1 MGTLTVRNIDDGLL
15 ARTTEAARRKNRSL
29 SAEVR
34 ELMAE
39 SDRKERFEKLLAEME
54 EFLER
59 NPLKLADGRTM
70 QDILREERDSW

>member
-1 MGTLTVRNIDDGLL
+1 MATLTVRNIEDDLL
-15 ARTTEAARRKNRSL
+15 ARTAETAKRNNRSL

-34 ELMAE
+34 ALMAE
-39 SDRKERFEKLLAEME
+39 ADREQRFEKLLAEMH
-54 EFLER
+54 EFVER